1 LKTLIQRFNSVSS
14 LQTNLEIEIE
24 DIERIIKEYSDM
36 LGEKIRVNEESSADD
51 PEFLALKAKLDGG
64 SSDEKSKSKKSD
76 DKKSKDKKSKDKKS
90 KDKKPEIKKS
100 NDKKKKSKKGHS
112 NNWYNLNE
120 ILVYN
125 GIGLKGEL
133 ELYFKAIDELKTKLE
148 NLRRTLTT
156 LNNVI
161 EKGLK
166 GDMGC
171 VAFKGTE
178 GVLEIAFLKS
188 TGMRESFSLKS
199 IYSGAAIPIENMIKI
214 GA

>member
-1 LKTLIQRFNSVSS
+1 LKTLIERFNSVSS
-14 LQTNLEIEIE
+14 LKTNLEIEIE
-24 DIERIIKEYSDM
+24 DTERINKEYSDM

-76 DKKSKDKKSKDKKS
+76 DKKSKDKKSKDKK
-90 KDKKPEIKKS
+90 PENKKS

-112 NNWYNLNE
+112 DNWYNLNE

-171 VAFKGTE
+171 IAFKGTE

-214 GA
+214 GG